1 MFLKEVL
8 GLVGR
13 AMRQDE
19 ALVAIAAIDKALLVN
34 LKPDARMAK
43 RGTAGNIGG
52 AIAGDTVGGDA
63 DGFRLPDHSQRIAS
77 AGAACNVPLKEDYW

>member
-19 ALVAIAAIDKALLVN
+19 ALVAIAAIDKALVVD

-43 RGTAGNIGG
+43 RSAARNIGG
-52 AIAGDTVGGDA
+52 AIARDAVGGDA
-63 DGFRLPDHSQRIAS
+63 DGFRLRDHKPPNSKRRCCLQR
-77 AGAACNVPLKEDYW
+77 AA

>member
-19 ALVAIAAIDKALLVN
+19 ALVAIAAIDKALVVN

-43 RGTAGNIGG
+43 RGTAWNIGG
-52 AIAGDTVGGDA
+52 AIARDAVGGNA
-63 DGFRLPDHSQRIAS
+63 DGFGLRDHGRRIAS
-77 AGAACNVPLKEDYW
+77 TGAACNVPLKEDYW